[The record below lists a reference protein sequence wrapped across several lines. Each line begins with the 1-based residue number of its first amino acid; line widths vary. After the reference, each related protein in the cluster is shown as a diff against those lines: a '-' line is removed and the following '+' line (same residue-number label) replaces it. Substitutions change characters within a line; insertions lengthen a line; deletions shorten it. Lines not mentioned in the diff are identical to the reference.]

1 MKRILISCLISLAF
15 ISTLTVAYGQAESDE
30 ADQPTVPQY
39 RVMSLVEMFKG
50 DDEAR
55 KKIAQMMIQVKKG
68 DEPQGFHRTDM
79 DAKDYERALNR
90 LAADGWTLVAVNKS
104 NYWVFKKE

>member
-1 MKRILISCLISLAF
+1 MKRIFISCLISLVL
-15 ISTLTVAYGQAESDE
+15 ISTLTVAIGQAESDE
-30 ADQPTVPQY
+30 TGQPTVPQY

-55 KKIAQMMIQVKKG
+55 KKLAQMIQVKKS
-68 DEPQGFHRTDM
+68 DDPQRFHRTDM

-90 LAADGWTLVAVNKS
+90 LAADGWTLVAVNRS